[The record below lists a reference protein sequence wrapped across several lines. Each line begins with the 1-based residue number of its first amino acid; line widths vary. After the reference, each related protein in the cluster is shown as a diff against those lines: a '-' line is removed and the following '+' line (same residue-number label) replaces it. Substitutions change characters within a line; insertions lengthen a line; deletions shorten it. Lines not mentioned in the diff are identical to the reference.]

1 MIEPGD
7 AVVRAFDSI
16 GWTWGGTWH
25 SLKDLQHFSQNG
37 T

>member
-1 MIEPGD
+1 MISPGG
-7 AVVRAFDSI
+7 AAMRAFSSI

-25 SLKDLQHFSQNG
+25 SLKDRMYFSRNG